1 MGNYIFGASVQ
12 LDVEVCMDP
21 GHGKNM
27 VVDQRSGTRFENK
40 AVPQRGCFFKMDFYQ
55 DINTRNILAML
66 EALETFL
73 WECPEPYM
81 VEKQEIF
88 LYVIQRNNKGANPP
102 RRIDTMI
109 SESLHEGDTILCQ
122 EFAHASDRLDT
133 STMRKLFP
141 SMVSDKPP
149 PVRKDYSMV
158 GQPTS
163 SLINPVKMSQNKSDV
178 FEGV

>member
-21 GHGKNM
+21 GHGKNV

-55 DINTRNILAML
+55 DINTGNILAML
-66 EALETFL
+66 DALETFL
-73 WECPEPYM
+73 WECPQPYM
-81 VEKQEIF
+81 VEKEEIF
-88 LYVIQRNNKGANPP
+88 LYVIHGNNKGANPP
-102 RRIDTMI
+102 RRIDSML

-122 EFAHASDRLDT
+122 EFAHASDRLGT
-133 STMRKLFP
+133 STMRKLCP
-141 SMVSDKPP
+141 HMVSDKAPL
-149 PVRKDYSMV
+149 V
-158 GQPTS
+158 GQPSTS
-163 SLINPVKMSQNKSDV
+163 LVNPVKTSHEKYDV